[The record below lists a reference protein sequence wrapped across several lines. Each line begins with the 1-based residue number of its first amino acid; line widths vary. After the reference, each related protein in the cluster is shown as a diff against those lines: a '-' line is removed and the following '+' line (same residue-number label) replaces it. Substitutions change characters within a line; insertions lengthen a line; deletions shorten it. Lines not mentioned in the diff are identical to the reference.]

1 MGKVKSPK
9 VNYATPGDVID
20 QQEFEQMI
28 RKAESGPFHSIKS
41 GKSEVAKRKAKNL
54 KMST

>member
-9 VNYATPGDVID
+9 VNYATPGGVIG

-28 RKAESGPFHSIKS
+28 RKAESGPFHTIKAV
-41 GKSEVAKRKAKNL
+41 KAEVAKWKAKNS
-54 KMST
+54 K